1 MQKIIYQID
10 LHRNMGD
17 IKDSNSTIIK
27 SPIIYKLINSNYLKY
42 KLLNQC

>member
-17 IKDSNSTIIK
+17 VKVSNSIITK
-27 SPIIYKLINSNYLKY
+27 SPIIYIM
-42 KLLNQC
+42 LNCIL